1 MRWDLRCP
9 LARTDSGFVVV
20 RTPRA
25 HGSPGQ
31 DCSLIFST
39 ALQAAFRTRNGSVT
53 RLQTGGDQDEKRMT
67 LRTKKL
73 TRTSAAIPSEAPR
86 TAGKVFTQKAFRPE
100 NGLSLGLWT

>member
-1 MRWDLRCP
+1 
-9 LARTDSGFVVV
+9 
-20 RTPRA
+20 
-25 HGSPGQ
+25 
-31 DCSLIFST
+31 
-39 ALQAAFRTRNGSVT
+39 VT
-53 RLQTGGDQDEKRMT
+53 RLRTGGDQDEKRMT